1 MSRGDSGSS
10 SDMTD
15 LIDEALSLA
24 NISQTPGVLGQ
35 CESRVVVCGS
45 PENISTMEARLRQL
59 GARKVVGCEVT
70 ARGGF
75 SQYEG
80 LLAQLSVGDQ
90 VVFLWAVETKTGDLD
105 DDLIAIFKSFLQVFA
120 GESIKSMIVVV
131 WYPGAMEDLRE
142 SIEDLTEAV
151 RRNYQYNSPLGFPV
165 LQYKADSQFSTSLGQ
180 AVLKVQPFSISNI
193 TRDTQTR
200 PEEPREPEPESNLV
214 SAMKRFGGQEIE
226 VISVHPQSDQEEE
239 QEHQEEHQEEQQ
251 VAQEEHQEEQEEQS
265 LVTDPVVLIVGP
277 PGHGKSSVGNLILGG
292 EHFQIR

>member
-1 MSRGDSGSS
+1 MSRSDSVTS

-24 NISQTPGVLGQ
+24 NISQTPGLLSH
-35 CESRVVVCGS
+35 CDSRVVVCGS
-45 PENISTMEARLRQL
+45 EETISTMEARLREL
-59 GARKVVGCEVT
+59 GTRNIVGCEVT
-70 ARGGF
+70 ARGGY
-75 SQYEG
+75 SQYG
-80 LLAQLSVGDQ
+80 SLLNQLTVGDQ
-90 VVFLWAVETKTGDLD
+90 VIFLWAVETKTGDLD

-120 GESIKSMIVVV
+120 GEAIKSMIVVV

-165 LQYKADSQFSTSLGQ
+165 LQYKADSQFSTSLAQ

-193 TRDTQTR
+193 TKTGDTQR
-200 PEEPREPEPESNLV
+200 EPEEPREPEPESNLV

-239 QEHQEEHQEEQQ
+239 QEHQEHQEEEQ
-251 VAQEEHQEEQEEQS
+251 QEEQEQA

-277 PGHGKSSVGNLILGG
+277 PGHGKSSIGNLILGG

>member
-1 MSRGDSGSS
+1 MSRSDSLSS

-15 LIDEALSLA
+15 VIEEALTMA
-24 NISQTPGVLGQ
+24 NISETGGLLQGHCQ
-35 CESRVVVCGS
+35 SRLVVCGS
-45 PENISTMEARLRQL
+45 RENIDTMEARLRQL
-59 GARKVVGCEVT
+59 GTTNIVTCEVT
-70 ARGGF
+70 ARGGY
-75 SQYEG
+75 SQYES
-80 LLAQLSVGDQ
+80 LLSQLAVGDQ
-90 VVFLWAVETKTGDLD
+90 VIFLWAIQTRTGDLD
-105 DDLIAIFKSFLQVFA
+105 DDLIAIFKTFLQVFA
-120 GESIKSMIVVV
+120 AESIKSMIVVV

-165 LQYKADSQFSTSLGQ
+165 LQYKPDSQFSSSLAQ
-180 AVLKVQPFSISNI
+180 AVLKVQPFSITNI
-193 TRDTQTR
+193 TTDTQTV

-239 QEHQEEHQEEQQ
+239 QQQEQQEEQQ
-251 VAQEEHQEEQEEQS
+251 EQGEEQA

-277 PGHGKSSVGNLILGG
+277 PGHGKSSIGNLILGG